1 MESNPST
8 YPKWVRLDEDRIVR
22 NISTDW
28 NKRTWVVERGLG
40 SERFS
45 VVVIHSP
52 QDQHFGE
59 YVCSASNTLGEDS
72 QGIVLEGES
81 LTNLAT

>member
-28 NKRTWVVERGLG
+28 NKRIWVVERGLG

-52 QDQHFGE
+52 QDQHLGE
-59 YVCSASNTLGEDS
+59 YVCSATNTLGQDQ
-72 QGIVLEGES
+72 QGIVLKGES
-81 LTNLAT
+81 